1 MPLTAVRFCYVS
13 YQTVEYDLV
22 MNIVGPQRI
31 LSFFYREE
39 NKVLLV
45 LMPVNI

>member
-13 YQTVEYDLV
+13 YQTVVYDLV